1 MAKEDVGLFR
11 NSSLGVLTTLILKIA
26 AVQFTQISSG
36 SSIHLQTPFMN
47 QQWQFN
53 PEQTT
58 RLCQEAT
65 RISQEVLWCISLYEV
80 TKEGK
85 VNQCHSI
92 LSEDFPQQS
101 PTKTSKEL
109 QGEPV
114 QECHPLSVRLNLN
127 SFQPSCVLS
136 SIHSNKTLPAMP
148 SP

>member
-80 TKEGK
+80 SKEGK

-109 QGEPV
+109 RGEPRTHLWSTV
-114 QECHPLSVRLNLN
+114 CSVIFLYP
-127 SFQPSCVLS
+127 FQISCALS
-136 SIHSNKTLPAMP
+136 STALAK
-148 SP
+148 